1 MAYGYRKSEKDKHK
15 LVIDEKTASVVRD
28 IFSWRLAGLSYKDIV
43 RRLTAQGIPSPGKYR
58 YMEGLI
64 HDKRFSNVP
73 WRVETIKL
81 IMGNEVY
88 LGHMVQG
95 RKRECLFQGIK
106 QELLPKEQW
115 IIVENT
121 HKAIIDQLVFDE
133 VQQINLAK
141 KQKWKALKE
150 RFPEVGYTENI
161 LKGLVCCSI
170 CGERLTRRRNIRE
183 NKYKTPKIQ
192 VWYQYICPA
201 HVSDPSRCSFQGI
214 KEQELLQAVFE
225 AIRMQVQLA
234 GNMERIVR
242 FQKEKPIRKEQAQ
255 IELQLQKE
263 RTELEKIKQHKE
275 KLYDDY
281 ADSLMDEQDYLY
293 AQARYKE
300 KETALQRHIS
310 ELNISL
316 ESYSREEL
324 DENTWL
330 KNTLRFQDVTEL
342 TQEMASALVEKITVY
357 HDMALQITFRFQD

>member
-1 MAYGYRKSEKDKHK
+1 M
-15 LVIDEKTASVVRD
+15 VRD

-141 KQKWKALKE
+141 KVESVEGA
-150 RFPEVGYTENI
+150 FPGSGI
-161 LKGLVCCSI
+161 H
-170 CGERLTRRRNIRE
+170 R
-183 NKYKTPKIQ
+183 KYLEGA
-192 VWYQYICPA
+192 C
-201 HVSDPSRCSFQGI
+201 
-214 KEQELLQAVFE
+214 LLQH
-225 AIRMQVQLA
+225 LW
-234 GNMERIVR
+234 GTTHT
-242 FQKEKPIRKEQAQ
+242 AQ
-255 IELQLQKE
+255 E
-263 RTELEKIKQHKE
+263 
-275 KLYDDY
+275 
-281 ADSLMDEQDYLY
+281 
-293 AQARYKE
+293 
-300 KETALQRHIS
+300 
-310 ELNISL
+310 
-316 ESYSREEL
+316 YSGE
-324 DENTWL
+324 
-330 KNTLRFQDVTEL
+330 
-342 TQEMASALVEKITVY
+342 
-357 HDMALQITFRFQD
+357 